1 MIVQLP
7 KHKSLYQQTGGLFP
21 ARRYLYGMSEAM
33 VTLKYLL
40 FDYIP
45 QFDLKAK
52 WELGKG
58 KVATRDPDFWRNHPY
73 GPILIAGKEDWT
85 LDMVIDFYTES
96 ARVATPGY
104 GEEFS
109 PFQLWQGVSNTNDRM
124 GKLFTREVTTPAQ
137 AREAMYDGH
146 GNQALAIQ
154 EARLAYVTCSK
165 GLYLR
170 LKTHAGLDLTGLTK
184 SVLDISAFGDR
195 MVAAVANGLHYTGV
209 DPDPNLVEGMSK
221 LRRDLEKFIP
231 DPGMRP
237 QLYTL
242 PLEGFWSNDHYDI
255 VTLSMPPFDMEL
267 YEGGERQTHRVY
279 KDFHGWINGFV
290 RETLQRAREMMSS
303 NGILAFSVLDRP
315 ADSSDRSGSKN
326 PKGSKNPESGV
337 KPTIVYTEAMIKI
350 AEGLGFEFIEI
361 FGFPKRTPW
370 WIFRA
375 NQYPRG
381 FYDQTHLLQY
391 YPELMP
397 VNLYTNNTPLL
408 EYIRRCVQK
417 YIIGTLEAMP
427 EFSKYSKKI
436 ERILGQFLMAKG
448 ELWEKNED
456 PLFFDQLPASYPR
469 MEELESV
476 EVDQSEVCF
485 QTADP
490 AFYIDVY
497 NTKIN
502 GVLAGTDLVVGL
514 YKAAKRYMNWIVTTT
529 GYNVASERLKFVVDS
544 DHVSLVVEKRFA
556 SSVIGF
562 IRRYVPIGPGVM
574 PEFKGKQ
581 SRIVE
586 GGLEVRDYDGATLS
600 LWRTMRPFD
609 SIRFET
615 PDHQGMSD
623 LRYDT
628 VNAYGNHFTRPQS
641 RMKIM
646 EQIAEEPL
654 IDLFATP
661 FNTNTEKF
669 CSLYPDVDS
678 VAGSLG
684 SFFNVD
690 LREVEGTSTFMANP
704 PDFPDFVKNVMDII
718 TKVLN
723 ESEVTFF
730 LGTVLWEDVGIK
742 YLNRIRKGEDPEFGP
757 KSKSGNFILDYC
769 WDKTLMNP
777 DFLKVVYILDK
788 NTYPSLNPMTGK
800 TSIREGSESI
810 GVILSSK
817 VSWNTPDSLIDKLGP
832 AVIFG

>member
-7 KHKSLYQQTGGLFP
+7 KHKSLYQQSGGLFP

-33 VTLKYLL
+33 VTLRYLL
-40 FDYIP
+40 WEYTP
-45 QFDLKAK
+45 QIDSKTK

-58 KVATRDPDFWRNHPY
+58 KVATRDPNFWTQHPY
-73 GPILIAGKEDWT
+73 GPILIAGKTDWEY
-85 LDMVIDFYTES
+85 DMIIDFYTES
-96 ARVATPGY
+96 ARIATPGY

-124 GKLFTREVTTPAQ
+124 SKLFTRDVTTPAQ

-146 GNQALAIQ
+146 GDQALAIQ

-170 LKTHAGLDLTGLTK
+170 LKTHNPYAKG
-184 SVLDISAFGDR
+184 VLDISAFGDR
-195 MVAAVANGLHYTGV
+195 MVAAVANGLRYTGV
-209 DPDPNLVEGMSK
+209 DPDTNLIEGMSK

-242 PLEGFWSNDHYDI
+242 PLEGFWSNDRYGI

-267 YEGGERQTHRVY
+267 YDGGERQTHRVY
-279 KDFHGWINGFV
+279 KDFHGWMNGFV
-290 RETLQRAREMMSS
+290 RETLQRARELLSS
-303 NGILAFSVLDRP
+303 DGGILAFSVLDRP
-315 ADSSDRSGSKN
+315 ADSAGPRN
-326 PKGSKNPESGV
+326 PKTSQTGHT

-370 WIFRA
+370 WIFKKTEE
-375 NQYPRG
+375 
-381 FYDQTHLLQY
+381 FYDSSHLLKY
-391 YPELMP
+391 YPELAP
-397 VNLYTNNTPLL
+397 INLYTNNTPLL

-417 YIIGTLEAMP
+417 YIIGTLESIP

-436 ERILGQFLMAKG
+436 ERILGQFLMSKG
-448 ELWEKNED
+448 ELLEKNED
-456 PLFFDQLPASYPR
+456 PLFFHQPPDETPR
-469 MEELESV
+469 MEELENIV
-476 EVDQSEVCF
+476 FGETHPVIF
-485 QTADP
+485 QTSDP
-490 AFYIDVY
+490 AFYLPVQEG
-497 NTKIN
+497 
-502 GVLAGTDLVVGL
+502 GVKTGTQLVVDF
-514 YKAAKRYMNWIVTTT
+514 YKAAQRYMNWIVTTT
-529 GYNVASERLKFVVDS
+529 GYHVANERLKFVIDS
-544 DHVSLVVEKRFA
+544 DHGNVVSLVVEKRFA
-556 SSVIGF
+556 PSVIGF
-562 IRRYVPIGPGVM
+562 IRRYVPIGPGSKSDR
-574 PEFKGKQ
+574 PTKGPL
-581 SRIVE
+581 E

-609 SIRFET
+609 STRFET
-615 PDHQGMSD
+615 PDQQGMSD

-669 CSLYPDVDS
+669 CSLYPDVDA

-690 LREVEGTSTFMANP
+690 LRTIDHTSTFMANP

-718 TKVLN
+718 VGVLN
-723 ESEVTFF
+723 TSEATFF
-730 LGTVLWEDVGIK
+730 LGTVLWEDVSSK
-742 YLNRIRKGEDPEFGP
+742 YLDKIRAGEDPEFYSGS
-757 KSKSGNFILDYC
+757 SKSGNFILDYC
-769 WDKTLMNP
+769 WDKSKTNP
-777 DFLKVVYILDK
+777 DFLKVVYILDRDK
-788 NTYPSLNPMTGK
+788 FPSLNPMTGK
-800 TSIREGSESI
+800 TLIREGTQSV
-810 GVILSSK
+810 GMILSSK
-817 VSWNTPDSLIDKLGP
+817 ESWVTPDSLVDQLGA